1 MLESPYYLRDNTG
14 MASDPFSDILKIAD
28 ARSVISGG
36 FTAEIP
42 WAMQYPV
49 PEKIKFFAI
58 VKGRCWLRLDGEEE
72 PVRVETGD
80 VLIVSGQRPFLLF
93 SDSDT
98 DDSETDPMD
107 AKAVFAAATGPMVQ
121 LGERDDYVQ
130 IGGHVQL
137 NPSSGNLLSD
147 ALPPLIHVRAAAPQ
161 AGILQWLLDQLV
173 QEETAGLPGASVAS
187 MQIAQ
192 LLFVQLL
199 RSQLENAEPFPLGWL
214 RALGDPRIAPAL
226 RLMHSDP
233 GRAWHLNEL
242 ACAVAMSRTTFA
254 LHFKTVVGVPP
265 LTYLLNW
272 RMHLAQRAL
281 REENVQVSEV
291 ALSLGYT
298 SESAFSNAFK
308 RVMGQAPKRYQQ
320 EASS

>member
-14 MASDPFSDILKIAD
+14 MASDPFSDIIKIAD
-28 ARSVISGG
+28 ARSVVSGG
-36 FTAEIP
+36 FTAETP

-58 VKGRCWLRLDGEEE
+58 VKGHCWLRLDSEKE
-72 PVRVETGD
+72 PVRLETGD
-80 VLIVSGQRPFLLF
+80 VLVVSGQRPFLLS
-93 SDSDT
+93 SDL
-98 DDSETDPMD
+98 ETEPID
-107 AKAVFAAATGPMVQ
+107 AKAVFAAATGPMAQ
-121 LGERDDYVQ
+121 IGERDDYVQ

-173 QEETAGLPGASVAS
+173 QEETAGLPGSSVAS

-199 RSQLENAEPFPLGWL
+199 RSQLENAEPFPPGWL

-233 GRAWHLNEL
+233 SRAWQLNEL
-242 ACAVAMSRTTFA
+242 ARAVAMSRTTFA

-281 REENVQVSEV
+281 REDNVQVSEV

-308 RVMGQAPKRYQQ
+308 RVMGQAPKRYQREICAQ
-320 EASS
+320 SISG